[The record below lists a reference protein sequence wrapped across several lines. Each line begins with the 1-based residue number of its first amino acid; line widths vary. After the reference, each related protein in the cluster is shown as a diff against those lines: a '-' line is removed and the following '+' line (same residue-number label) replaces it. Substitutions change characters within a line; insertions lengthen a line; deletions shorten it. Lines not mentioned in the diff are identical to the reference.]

1 MNNQGIK
8 GSKPQATEAQQS
20 PTQQKSGIAGG
31 QQQVSSQQ
39 GQFSQAPGRTGQEL
53 NRPSSKERTSRTS
66 EEQDT
71 DF

>member
-8 GSKPQATEAQQS
+8 GKQPPATQAQQA
-20 PTQQKSGIAGG
+20 PIQQKSGVVGG
-31 QQQVSSQQ
+31 QHQ
-39 GQFSQAPGRTGQEL
+39 GQFSQTPGRTGQEL
-53 NRPSSKERTSRTS
+53 NKPTSKERTSRTS